1 MPSYPIT
8 YEPIHKDRAILIN
21 KQLYD
26 AKSLYKYIESNINAT
41 IPHNREPFTQEMLQ
55 DIYNKSNYE

>member
-1 MPSYPIT
+1 MPSDPLT
-8 YEPIHKDRAILIN
+8 FEPIHKDRAILIH

-41 IPHNREPFTQEMLQ
+41 IPHNRKPFTQEMLL
-55 DIYNKSNYE
+55 DINIKSNYE